1 VFLSHS
7 EHTHS
12 YSSEYSV
19 HLALKILSLLS
30 DERAASPWSK
40 FRFAIYS
47 KINTRIQLEITM
59 NIMPPCFQVTRATIS
74 KDEDHFFELVN
85 LYVELEFAVRILL
98 LGLFD
103 LCFMV

>member
-1 VFLSHS
+1 MPK
-7 EHTHS
+7 
-12 YSSEYSV
+12 Y
-19 HLALKILSLLS
+19 
-30 DERAASPWSK
+30 ASPWSK

-47 KINTRIQLEITM
+47 DVSARFQLENTVD
-59 NIMPPCFQVTRATIS
+59 IMAPCFQVTRATIS